1 MLHERAVGVVSHVFC
16 WISLVSLLISVGCA
30 ENNSGQQK
38 RATPVAVT
46 LPPTPSLDP
55 IVLPTVTESGSY
67 TVHGLLGESGPS
79 FGTGVRLEGVVLET
93 SSCVVQNGETL
104 CPPPFLTLVDG
115 LDNPN
120 QAVLVILPKEEQNTY
135 QEGERAIFS
144 GTFQQWSDD
153 KFYVRS
159 SGLLMV
165 ATPEIGPGGG

>member
-1 MLHERAVGVVSHVFC
+1 MLQKRAVGGVSRLFC
-16 WISLVSLLISVGCA
+16 WICLVSVLIPVGCA
-30 ENNSGQQK
+30 EDNSGQQK

-55 IVLPTVTESGSY
+55 IVLPTVTDSGSY

-79 FGTGVRLEGVVLET
+79 FGTGVRFEGVVLET

-104 CPPPFLTLVDG
+104 CPPPYLTLVDG

-120 QAVLVILPKEEQNTY
+120 QAVLVILPEEEQNTY

-165 ATPEIGPGGG
+165 ATPQNGSGGG